1 MRGERKQGREGRER
15 GGQPRKQLRKV
26 YKNRLPR
33 REGGS
38 MRILGEEREGGS
50 IERVP
55 VSILPEKRREAP
67 QGGRHE
73 RGNGPDCEPG
83 AQNALDTRQDI
94 M

>member
-26 YKNRLPR
+26 YKNRLPG

-67 QGGRHE
+67 RGGATSAAMDLTVIQW
-73 RGNGPDCEPG
+73 P
-83 AQNALDTRQDI
+83 
-94 M
+94 